1 MKLSKL
7 YSNKPFHNI
16 TFITDKGGFNVVM
29 GDANEKRKE
38 NSHSLGK
45 SKLGELL
52 NFMLLKDH
60 KGVFF
65 YSKAT
70 TKEKFLDK
78 GYDFYLEIL
87 LNNGKYLTIKRC
99 LDKGKP
105 TKVSFKLNN
114 KKSDGYILYETFDES
129 PTSLKKAQSYLNE
142 QLNFDFC
149 NQTDE
154 SYRRLVNYSLRTQ
167 GDYDPTF
174 NTIFQLKKFGKNQDR
189 YWKPLIFSLLGFDG
203 SLLRKKYDIE
213 KLIEQ
218 SNKTIKEQ
226 EKDFGI
232 KSEEKDLLVGKIQHA
247 EIERKNVI
255 QQLETLNFYQQD
267 KETIKELVGTIE
279 EDVALLNS
287 ELYNVEYDIKKLE
300 ESIQN
305 EFAFDLERVKNLFEE
320 VDIHFPNQLSK
331 SYEQLVK
338 FNHQITDER
347 NVQILETLKEKKVEA
362 KQINEDLLNLNNKRE
377 QYRDLI
383 QDTSLFKKLMQHQRK
398 LVSIEKELSR
408 YDAQIEAIE
417 KIETKK
423 SQIEETKS
431 NDLQDVK
438 DELKKILDNTA
449 SNELYMNIR
458 KSFSEIVKHILNET
472 ALITISPNS
481 TYNIEFKPNFPQS
494 AKDEGNTYYKIL
506 CLAFDL
512 AILINYR
519 GESYFRFVYHDDVVA
534 GDDNGIKTR
543 LIESIKHICVKYDI
557 QYILTAIKDNIPP
570 TIDLQENMI
579 LELHGNGD
587 DGLLFKVDF

>member
-7 YSNKPFHNI
+7 YSNKPFRNI
-16 TFITDKGGFNVVM
+16 TFITDKGGFNVVT

-38 NSHSLGK
+38 NSHNLGK

-60 KGVFF
+60 KGMFF

-70 TKEKFLDK
+70 TKEKFLNK

-87 LNNGKYLTIKRC
+87 LNDGKYLTIKRC
-99 LDKGKP
+99 LDKP
-105 TKVSFKLNN
+105 TKISFKLNN
-114 KKSDGYILYETFDES
+114 KKSDGYVLYETFDKS
-129 PTSLKKAQSYLNE
+129 PTSLLKAKSYLNE

-149 NQTDE
+149 SETKED
-154 SYRRLVNYSLRTQ
+154 YRKLVNYSLRTQ
-167 GDYDPTF
+167 GDYDPKS
-174 NTIFQLKKFGKNQDR
+174 NTIFQLKKFIRNKDKD
-189 YWKPLIFSLLGFDG
+189 WKPLLFSLLGFDG
-203 SLLRKKYDIE
+203 NLLKKKYKIE
-213 KLIEQ
+213 ELIKQ
-218 SNKTIKEQ
+218 SKKTIKEE

-247 EIERKNVI
+247 ENERKNVT
-255 QQLETLNFYQQD
+255 QQIETLNFYQQD

-279 EDVALLNS
+279 DDIALLNS
-287 ELYNVEYDIKKLE
+287 KLYNIEYDIKKLN

-305 EFAFDLERVKNLFEE
+305 EFAFDLDRVKNLFEE
-320 VDIHFPNQLSK
+320 VDIHFPKQLSK
-331 SYEQLVK
+331 SYKQLVK

-347 NVQILETLKEKKVEA
+347 NVQILETLKEKKEEE
-362 KQINEDLLNLNNKRE
+362 KQINEELLKENNKRE

-423 SQIEETKS
+423 SQIERKKTNELQDAK
-431 NDLQDVK
+431 NDL
-438 DELKKILDNTA
+438 KIVLDNTA

-458 KSFSEIVKHILNET
+458 KSFSEIVKYIFNET

-481 TYNIEFKPNFPQS
+481 TYNIDFKPNFPQS

-519 GESYFRFVYHDDVVA
+519 DESYFRFVYHDDVVA

-543 LIESIKHICVKYDI
+543 LIESIKHVCVKYDI
-557 QYILTAIKDNIPP
+557 QYILTVVKDNIPL
-570 TIDLQENMI
+570 TIDLQENII
-579 LELHGNGD
+579 LELHGNSD
-587 DGLLFKVDF
+587 EGLLFKMNF